1 MFDVVKSSELQTIWL
16 PVANGQTI
24 YVGQLVQKSSS
35 GDYLS
40 TFGSA
45 SGASTNKPLGVV
57 VATNNKEPLYSSQY
71 KTHYITGVQT
81 QAAQLARKWQGA
93 QGMWALGD
101 PIPLVQVKL
110 IGPQTQ
116 IKASLFWGSFGTAL
130 STFNPAENNSSGNTL
145 KRAEGSKSSVDYNT
159 IFYCRQ
165 GANKGIYRVVT
176 TSSNSSNVT
185 THNFNTYWPYP
196 ISTSDV
202 FVQAN
207 ICLGVSKI
215 QIDSLGLFIDASQTY
230 SSNYY
235 TVIVEEINLEEAGK
249 EYAIIR
255 FV

>member
-16 PVANGQTI
+16 PVSNGQTI
-24 YVGQLVQKSSS
+24 YVGQLVRKTSSS
-35 GDYLS
+35 DYLV

-45 SGASTNKPLGVV
+45 SGASTEKPLGVV
-57 VATNNKEPLYSSQY
+57 VATNNKEPVYSQTY
-71 KTHYITGVQT
+71 NTNYITGVQS
-81 QAAQLARKWQGA
+81 QAEQRARKFQGV

-101 PIPLVQVKL
+101 PIPMVQVKL

-116 IKASLFWGSFGTAL
+116 IKASLFAGSFGTPPPV
-130 STFNPAENNSSGNTL
+130 FNPAENNSTGNTL

-159 IFYCRQ
+159 IFYCRK

-196 ISTSDV
+196 ISTSDE
-202 FVQAN
+202 FVQVN
-207 ICLGVSKI
+207 LCLGISKI
-215 QIDSLGLFIDASQTY
+215 QIDSTGMYIDVTQTY

-235 TVIVEEINLEEAGK
+235 TVLVEEINLEIPGQ